1 MNKITFPPPFLNYV
15 SNSPSYFSL
24 QRSMYDK
31 AIENLCIA
39 EYQERADVCSN
50 ILRYNN
56 SDEYLN
62 SARMIEKLSEL
73 PELSFCD
80 VEKML
85 EDEKKDQ
92 ETIQFLVDH
101 ENLSTLKS
109 EELSFIYTA
118 LGLSPEKNKRT
129 LNNWLINFDSLT
141 DQEIKKIEDAK
152 NNKSGPIGGLV
163 DIFRTGLL
171 VDYGDGTNFIDL
183 IRQGR
188 QRYYYRGENAFYG
201 SSKANYFRNFV
212 GKTDKDRMKIIISQ
226 LQLFSFIRFLEKFDI
241 CKKWSYGQ
249 IFPYAIAQHYGFPT
263 NLMDVTSNLDVAL
276 FFACCKYDNYTK
288 KWLPLERT
296 DFEKVDSRKNVANIG
311 GDSRYAVIHRALSE
325 IVDWAYYVE
334 NKGIK
339 LTKVMPIGYQP
350 FMRCNYQYGYLIRTN
365 SEYDMYK
372 DQTFEKF
379 KIPLSEKLCKMV
391 YEKMEQGE
399 KIYPND
405 GLSECEDIIES
416 IKKSKSFYLCDLEPT
431 AKEFWPNAPTP
442 YVRDR
447 LEDNGCSFHEYEK
460 ELSPRRIKRIA
471 KLNKKWRGFNFEKHY
486 GFSVKMRPMITI
498 GGDTLVEENM
508 DGTYSIINKGV
519 HVLPVLG
526 SD

>member
-1 MNKITFPPPFLNYV
+1 MNKIAYPPPFLNYA
-15 SNSPSYFSL
+15 SNSPNYFSV

-31 AIENLCIA
+31 AIENLCKA
-39 EYQERADVCSN
+39 EFQMRGDVCNN
-50 ILRYNN
+50 ILRYTN
-56 SDEYLN
+56 SEEYLN
-62 SARMIEKLSEL
+62 SARMIETLSEL

-101 ENLSTLKS
+101 ENLSTLKP

-129 LNNWLINFDSLT
+129 LNNWLINFDNLT
-141 DQEIKKIEDAK
+141 DQEIKSIEVSK
-152 NNKSGPIGGLV
+152 NNQKGPVGELV
-163 DIFRTGLL
+163 DYYRSGFF

-183 IRQGR
+183 MRQGR

-201 SSKANYFRNFV
+201 SSKANYFRNFT
-212 GKTDKDRMKIIISQ
+212 GKTDKDRMKAVVRR
-226 LQLFSFIRFLEKFDI
+226 LQLFKFFRFLENFDI
-241 CKKWSYGQ
+241 CRKWPYGQ
-249 IFPYAIAQHYGFPT
+249 ILPYAIAQHYGFPT
-263 NLMDVTSNLDVAL
+263 SLMDVTSNLNVAL
-276 FFACCKYDNYTK
+276 FFACCKYDNDTK
-288 KWLPLERT
+288 KWLPLERN
-296 DFEKVDSRKNVANIG
+296 DFEKVDSRKNVADMG

-334 NKGIK
+334 NKGIN

-350 FMRCNYQYGYLIRTN
+350 FMRCNYQFGYLIQTN

-372 DQTFEKF
+372 DLTFEKF
-379 KIPLSEKLCKMV
+379 RIQLSEKLCKMV
-391 YEKMEQGE
+391 YEKMDHGK

-405 GLSECEDIIES
+405 GLSECEDIIEN

-431 AKEFWPNAPTP
+431 GREFWPNESMP
-442 YVRDR
+442 YVRDS
-447 LEDNGCSFHEYEK
+447 LQADGYTFHEYEK

-471 KLNKKWRGFNFEKHY
+471 RLNKKWKGFDFEKHY

-519 HVLPVLG
+519 HVLPVPG
-526 SD
+526 SA